1 MTTTWRKIVQAIFFF
16 FFLFLFFTGKIQI
29 WMVIFLGSAILAF
42 FLGRFYC
49 GWICPINTMMQV
61 ITKTKKIIGS
71 KNLSI
76 PAFIKKPLLRSL
88 ILVLFIAAFLFIKI
102 SGKQLPLLPLLF
114 ISGAILTLFFS
125 ETLWHR
131 YLCPFGTI
139 LTLISKKSRHYLK
152 IKETNCLQ
160 CGLCAQI
167 CPGKAIKKET
177 TFQIEKSLCLQCLNC
192 SQHCPKEAIH
202 F

>member
-1 MTTTWRKIVQAIFFF
+1 MNTAWRKTVQAIFFF
-16 FFLFLFFTGKIQI
+16 FFLFLFLTEKIQM
-29 WMVIFLGSAILAF
+29 WMVIFLASTFLAF

-61 ITKTKKIIGS
+61 ITQAKKKIGRKS
-71 KNLSI
+71 RSI
-76 PAFIKKPLLRSL
+76 PTFMKKPLTRA
-88 ILVLFIAAFLFIKI
+88 LVLTLFIASFLFSKI
-102 SGKQLPLLPLLF
+102 SGKQLPLLPILF
-114 ISGAILTLFFS
+114 ISGTILTLLFS

-139 LTLISKKSRHYLK
+139 LTLISKKPRHYLK

-167 CPGKAIKKET
+167 CPGEAIKKEP
-177 TFQIEKSLCLQCLNC
+177 TFQIDKELCLQCLNC
-192 SQHCPKEAIH
+192 SQHCPKDAIH

>member
-1 MTTTWRKIVQAIFFF
+1 MNTAWRKIVQAIFFF

-29 WMVIFLGSAILAF
+29 WMVIFLGNAFLAL

-76 PAFIKKPLLRSL
+76 PAFIKKPLTRCL
-88 ILVLFIAAFLFIKI
+88 ILAIFIVAFLFIKI

-139 LTLISKKSRHYLK
+139 LTLISRKPRHYLK
-152 IKETNCLQ
+152 IDSPNCLQ

-167 CPGKAIKKET
+167 CPGEAIKKEP
-177 TFQIEKSLCLQCLNC
+177 TFQIDKELCLQCLNC
-192 SQHCPKEAIH
+192 SQHCPKDAIH